1 MRAAGLDHA
10 AAAAAIAALAAA
22 AIAAAAA
29 AVTAVLIIQVLM
41 SESCSSTGGKTSWIE
56 RVGKVFFFFR
66 KVSSGSDINKEKGNE
81 KERKGKEYGK
91 GREGG
96 E

>member
-10 AAAAAIAALAAA
+10 AAAAAIAAAAAAAAA

-56 RVGKVFFFFR
+56 RVGKVFFFPR
-66 KVSSGSDINKEKGNE
+66 KVSPGREKEK
-81 KERKGKEYGK
+81 KGKEYGK
-91 GREGG
+91 GREGR